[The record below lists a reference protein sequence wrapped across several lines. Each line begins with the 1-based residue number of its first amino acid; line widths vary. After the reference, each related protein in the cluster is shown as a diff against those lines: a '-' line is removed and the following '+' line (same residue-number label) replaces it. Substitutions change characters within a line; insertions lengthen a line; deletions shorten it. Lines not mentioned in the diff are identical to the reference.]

1 MLMARMSHSQSHG
14 TSASASTWGWA
25 IGGVVFGVLFATV
38 MFAPARWLAA
48 LINQASQGH
57 VVLTNASGTV
67 WTGSAQLLLTGG
79 ASSIG
84 GVALP
89 EKLDWRLRPSLDH
102 TNVQIRADITAS
114 CCMTQALQVTAWP
127 GWSGARVALGDHTST
142 WPAGLLVGLGTP
154 WNTVQAQGTL
164 VITSKALSLN
174 WTAGRVTMAGSLQVD
189 AQDMASR
196 LSTLKP
202 MGSYRLTLNG
212 GAVNTLQL
220 ETLQGSLQLSGSG
233 QWVGGKLRFDGFAS
247 AVPERQDVLSNLLNI
262 IGRRDGA
269 RAIIKVG

>member
-1 MLMARMSHSQSHG
+1 MPMARRSVSFSHSP
-14 TSASASTWGWA
+14 SASASPWGWA
-25 IGGVVFGVLFATV
+25 ISGVVLGALLASLI
-38 MFAPARWLAA
+38 FAPARWLAA

-57 VVLTNASGTV
+57 VLLANARGTV
-67 WTGSAQLLLTGG
+67 WNGSAQLLLAGG

-84 GVALP
+84 SVALP
-89 EKLDWRLRPSLDH
+89 GRLDWRLRPGFDRI
-102 TNVQIRADITAS
+102 NANITAT
-114 CCMTQALQVTAWP
+114 CCMAQALQVSAWP
-127 GWSGARVALGDHTST
+127 LWSGARVALGDHTSN
-142 WPAGLLVGLGTP
+142 WPAGLLAGLGTP
-154 WNTVQAQGTL
+154 WNTIQAQGTL
-164 VITSKALSLN
+164 AVSSNALKME
-174 WTAGRVTMAGSLQVD
+174 WAAGRVTMAGRLQVD

-220 ETLQGSLQLSGSG
+220 ETLQGSLLLNGSG
-233 QWVGGKLRFDGFAS
+233 QWVGGKLRFDGVAS
-247 AVPERQDVLSNLLNI
+247 AVPERQDALSNLLNI